1 LGLLLTTLLLVVLVL
16 GMPVAF
22 GMGLIALVYLL
33 VVGDFGL
40 ATIPQKIFSGMESF
54 LLLAIPFFLLAGSLM
69 NYGGVTRRMVTF
81 ASTLVGHVYGGL
93 GQVTVLANMIMAG
106 MSGTAA
112 ADAVATG
119 TVLIPSM
126 IREGYSRGFAAAL
139 TASAATI
146 GPIIPPSVAFVIFGS
161 LTGVSIGQLFLAG
174 CIPGVLM
181 GLYLMIAC
189 YCVARRRGYQGAA
202 RRASGR
208 AVWRAFMA
216 AAPSMLT
223 PVFVLGAMVAGVVTA
238 TEAAAIAVIY
248 SLFLGICYR
257 ELKLAHA
264 GPILTEVIVNTA
276 VIYFLLG
283 VFNLLGW
290 ILAVEQIPQAIA
302 SAFLDLTDEP
312 VVALL
317 IINLLLLVLG
327 MVVEPVPMMV
337 LLGPMLVTVTQQ
349 YGIDPVHFGV
359 LFVLNTLIGV
369 VSPPIGL
376 NMFIAC
382 ALARC
387 SAGEFTREVIP
398 FLSALV
404 LLLFTVTYI
413 PGLTLWLPERLMR

>member
-1 LGLLLTTLLLVVLVL
+1 MGLLLTALLLVVLVL

-40 ATIPQKIFSGMESF
+40 TTIPQKMFSGMESF

-69 NYGGVTRRMVTF
+69 NYGGVTRRLVAF
-81 ASTLVGHVYGGL
+81 ASTLVGHVHGGL

-112 ADAVATG
+112 ADTVATG

-189 YCVARRRGYQGAA
+189 YLVARRRGYQGAA

-208 AVWRAFMA
+208 AVWRAFLA

-223 PVFVLGAMVAGVVTA
+223 PVFVLGALVAGVVTA

-264 GPILTEVIVNTA
+264 APILTEVIVNTA
-276 VIYFLLG
+276 VIYLLLG

-290 ILAVEQIPQAIA
+290 ILAVEQIPQTIA
-302 SAFLDLTDEP
+302 SAFLDLTEEP

-398 FLSALV
+398 FLIALV

-413 PGLTLWLPERLMR
+413 PGLTLWLPESLMR